1 MATIIIFASSLI
13 TALALV
19 LSKAIELR
27 CGKKNFAMSCICQLD
42 DKSDKLVSNL
52 KFKTLQ
58 LIQSTRYIMLVQI
71 KAVCKN
77 LLHKVEER
85 IAHEYKMKHTMIMG
99 QKDISSNGSASFY
112 LRKITEGK
120 NNGEKG
126 KIE

>member
-1 MATIIIFASSLI
+1 MTTIVVFASSLFATI
-13 TALALV
+13 ALV
-19 LSKAIELR
+19 SFKAVELK
-27 CGKKNFAMSCICQLD
+27 CGKKNFAMSCICRLD
-42 DKSDKLVSNL
+42 DKSDKFVSGL
-52 KFKTLQ
+52 KFKALQ

-99 QKDISSNGSASFY
+99 QKDIINKGSVSFY
-112 LRKITEGK
+112 LKKITEGK
-120 NNGEKG
+120 SGGERG